1 MKKNVLQRILGDRA
15 YFPLYFTG
23 ELHYQSSRVVL
34 PASIICLFAFL
45 GYIPIDKELY
55 PGESLIVSLRVGL
68 SITALCILLLYCIPP
83 FKKRSMYLLVILGVY
98 IQTSA
103 AVITGLTKGDP
114 VYMGGFLF
122 LLVVIVVAPVRK
134 RFLWMML
141 FLSIG
146 SFFVIGSLKGM
157 SFNTIQD
164 RYKLNDLGAVIL
176 FSFVFVFI
184 LDRLRYRKWIQSG
197 ELETQGGEL
206 ARDREKIKAIV
217 DEAKKVI
224 AAVSEATDILG
235 LTASNV
241 CTSIT
246 DQTDL
251 FMRSKYIQSSMIMG
265 YQKLKNETETQLVKS
280 KESKRLTASLRD
292 TFAETARSGQKAADD
307 AQLIKN
313 LSDDCSTKLHSARSV
328 VELLRDESSKIAEI
342 SGAINEIAD
351 QTNLLSLNASIES
364 ARAGEHGRG
373 FSVVAEEI
381 SKLADRSITSSKEIG
396 HIIKRSV
403 SGIGDASAQMS
414 ETSKTLD
421 NIVSFLN
428 KNREFL
434 SQFES
439 LVRSQD
445 ANMQIL
451 VDQIDAGLSF
461 AQSIKMLSDR
471 NTVEV
476 YESQGI
482 IDQIEEFYTRLKQMS
497 DNLLALSER
506 LSGNI
511 VQLEK
516 VLHGKG

>member
-1 MKKNVLQRILGDRA
+1 MKKSILLRILGDRE
-15 YFPLYFTG
+15 YFPLNFSG

-55 PGESLIVSLRVGL
+55 PNERLIVSLRIGL
-68 SITALCILLLYCIPP
+68 SIASLSILFLYCIPP
-83 FKKRSMYLLVILGVY
+83 FKKRSMYLLVLLGIY
-98 IQTSA
+98 LQTSC

-134 RFLWMML
+134 RLLWAML
-141 FLSIG
+141 LISIG
-146 SFFVIGSLKGM
+146 SFFAVGYSQGM
-157 SFNTIQD
+157 TFNTVQD
-164 RYKLNDLGAVIL
+164 HYKLNDLGAVTL
-176 FSFVFVFI
+176 FAFVFVFI
-184 LDRLRYRKWIQSG
+184 LDRIRYRKWVQSR

-206 ARDREKIKAIV
+206 ARDREKINAIV

-224 AAVSEATDILG
+224 AAVSEAKDILS

-241 CTSIT
+241 CTSVS

-251 FMRSKYIQSSMIMG
+251 FMRSKYIQSSMILG
-265 YQKLKNETETQLVKS
+265 YKKLKDETETQLAKS
-280 KESKRLTASLRD
+280 EESKKLTASLRD
-292 TFAETARSGQKAADD
+292 NFTETARSGKKASSD
-307 AQLIKN
+307 ALLIKN
-313 LSDDCSTKLHSARSV
+313 LSDDCSSKLHSARSV

-342 SGAINEIAD
+342 SSAINDIAD

-373 FSVVAEEI
+373 FAVVAEEI
-381 SKLADRSITSSKEIG
+381 SKLADRSIISSKEIG
-396 HIIKRSV
+396 KIIKQSV
-403 SGIGDASAQMS
+403 NGIGDASAQMS
-414 ETSKTLD
+414 ETSRTLD
-421 NIVSFLN
+421 NIVTFLN

-434 SQFES
+434 AQFES

-451 VDQIDAGLSF
+451 VDQIEAGLTF

-482 IDQIEEFYTRLKQMS
+482 IDQIEEFYTRLKEMS
-497 DNLLALSER
+497 DNLLALSAS

-511 VQLEK
+511 EQLEK
-516 VLHGKG
+516 VLHGK